1 MLLQMA
7 YFRHVLLR
15 CVSLARIMTGVMY
28 AWIKGIDFAYVFTYP
43 KGFWYST
50 DGLVIF
56 VPYYIYFFFKI
67 LRIMIVLLDLIANA

>member
-1 MLLQMA
+1 MA

-43 KGFWYST
+43 KGFW
-50 DGLVIF
+50 
-56 VPYYIYFFFKI
+56 
-67 LRIMIVLLDLIANA
+67 